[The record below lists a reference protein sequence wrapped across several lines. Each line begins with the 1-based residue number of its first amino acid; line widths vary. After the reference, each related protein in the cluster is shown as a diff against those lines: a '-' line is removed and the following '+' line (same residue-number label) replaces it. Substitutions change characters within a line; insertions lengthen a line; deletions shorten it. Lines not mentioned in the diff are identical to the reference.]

1 MIVWKN
7 CVGLYTQTITRK
19 LIFRCIFKCLNFYIK
34 HFAKMRVKFWRTN
47 DYVNFMNLGECHLTL
62 NLTLASDLF
71 ETLLIFEIATEEQI
85 QLTKGTTGRTSN
97 TDECIFHI
105 TWVQSC
111 NTGAAKKKKCVCCQN
126 YVCLDFLWCFFNI
139 MFSKTTNCTGP

>member
-19 LIFRCIFKCLNFYIK
+19 LISRCIFKCLNFYIK
-34 HFAKMRVKFWRTN
+34 HFAKMSVKFWRTN
-47 DYVNFMNLGECHLTL
+47 NYVNFMNLG
-62 NLTLASDLF
+62 NLRMPSYFKSYAGIRSIWNTSD
-71 ETLLIFEIATEEQI
+71 IWNFEIATEEQI
-85 QLTKGTTGRTSN
+85 QLTKSTTSCTSN

-111 NTGAAKKKKCVCCQN
+111 NTGAACCQN

>member
-1 MIVWKN
+1 MILWI
-7 CVGLYTQTITRK
+7 GRMTITRK
-19 LIFRCIFKCLNFYIK
+19 LIYTYIFQCLNFYIK
-34 HFAKMRVKFWRTN
+34 HFAKMSVKFWRTN

-85 QLTKGTTGRTSN
+85 QLTKSTTGCTSN

-105 TWVQSC
+105 TWVQNC
-111 NTGAAKKKKCVCCQN
+111 NPGAAKKKKCVCCQN